1 MTINK
6 SMPTD
11 SLTVK
16 SITTDKF
23 KTGALALLVRTKN
36 EPLCAPYSLLMCEI
50 LRSGTQKYPT
60 KAKIAKRLDEL
71 YAASVG
77 IKAMKEGAWRV
88 FAFSAEILDEK
99 YSTDGTDIT
108 DGISEMLE
116 QFMFYPSL
124 DEDGLFPETTFEQ
137 EKKRVI
143 TYLRSIINNP
153 ARYASMRL
161 SDLIARHKEDHLDLG
176 ALIKTIEECDR
187 KKLTEF
193 YEKTVKSHPI
203 EAFYMGSLSHSEI
216 EEKLLGRFGGFKS
229 EIKKDGDIP
238 LPKIPEREVAS
249 LDEDMPVNQGRLALA
264 FRTGISPDSDD
275 LYASILMNEI
285 FGGGA
290 SSKLFMN
297 VREKMSLCYSCASSL
312 EMDTG
317 IIRVSSGIDPKNR
330 DIAEG
335 AIIKEFENIKNGKIS
350 DYEFTSAKKALE
362 NSYRE
367 IYDTPFDIFAFYS
380 ARESLGIDCTI
391 DECRE
396 KISALTP
403 EDVIRVAKNTVLD
416 AVYFLNGTASDDFD
430 EEGEDE

>member
-36 EPLCAPYSLLMCEI
+36 EPLYAPYSLLLCEI
-50 LRSGTQKYPT
+50 LRSATKKYPT

-99 YSTDGTDIT
+99 YSTDGTDIV
-108 DGISEMLE
+108 DGIGDMLKE
-116 QFMFYPSL
+116 FMYAPLL
-124 DEDGLFPETTFEQ
+124 DEDGLFPEATFEQ

-153 ARYASMRL
+153 PRYASMRL
-161 SDLIARHKEDHLDLG
+161 SDLIARHKDDHLDLPS
-176 ALIKTIEECDR
+176 LIKTIEECDR
-187 KKLTEF
+187 KTLFEF
-193 YEKTVKSHPI
+193 YEKTVKNHPI
-203 EAFYMGSLSHSEI
+203 EAFYMGSLSHEEI
-216 EEKLLGRFGGFKS
+216 EKKLLSRFGGVAAKNK
-229 EIKKDGDIP
+229 EEKNLP
-238 LPKIPEREVAS
+238 LPTIPERDAAY
-249 LDEDMPVNQGRLALA
+249 LDEDMPVNQGRLAIA
-264 FRTGISPDSDD
+264 FRTGISPDQSE

-297 VREKMSLCYSCASSL
+297 VREKMSLCYSCSSTL

-317 IIRVSSGIDPKNR
+317 IIRVSSGIDPQNR
-330 DIAEG
+330 EIAEK
-335 AIIKEFENIKNGKIS
+335 AIIEEFENIKKGNIS
-350 DYEFTSAKKALE
+350 EYEFSSAKKALE

-380 ARESLGIDCTI
+380 SRDSLGIVCTI

-396 KISALTP
+396 KISAVTLD
-403 EDVIRVAKNTVLD
+403 DVVKVANNTVLD
-416 AVYFLNGTASDDFD
+416 SVYFLNGTAADDS
-430 EEGEDE
+430 EEEDEDE

>member
-50 LRSGTQKYPT
+50 LRSATDKYPT

-108 DGISEMLE
+108 DGIGEMLE

-229 EIKKDGDIP
+229 ELKKDGDIP

-335 AIIKEFENIKNGKIS
+335 AIIKEFENIRNGKIS

>member
-11 SLTVK
+11 SLAVK

-23 KTGALALLVRTKN
+23 KTGALALLIRTKN

-50 LRSGTQKYPT
+50 LRSATEKYPT

-88 FAFSAEILDEK
+88 FAFSAEILDGK
-99 YSTDGTDIT
+99 YSTDGTDIA
-108 DGISEMLE
+108 DGIAEMLE
-116 QFMFYPSL
+116 QFIYHPLL
-124 DEDGLFPETTFEQ
+124 DEEGLFPTVTFEQ

-161 SDLIARHKEDHLDLG
+161 SDLISRHKEDHLDLG

-187 KKLTEF
+187 RTLTEF
-193 YEKTVKSHPI
+193 YKKTVRSHSL
-203 EAFYMGSLSHSEI
+203 EAFYMGSLSHGEI
-216 EEKLLGRFGGFKS
+216 EKKLLSRFGSLEAKAK
-229 EIKKDGDIP
+229 EDKHLP
-238 LPKIPEREVAS
+238 LPSIPERETAY
-249 LDEDMPVNQGRLALA
+249 LNEDMPVNQGRLALA
-264 FRTGISPDSDD
+264 FRTGVEATDEK

-317 IIRVSSGIDPKNR
+317 IIRVSSGIDPQNR
-330 DIAEG
+330 EIAEK
-335 AIIKEFENIKNGKIS
+335 AIIEEFENIKNGKIS
-350 DYEFTSAKKALE
+350 EYEFSSAKKALE

-396 KISALTP
+396 KISALTLD
-403 EDVIRVAKNTVLD
+403 DVISVAKDTVLD
-416 AVYFLNGTASDDFD
+416 SVYFLNGTASEDFD

>member
-60 KAKIAKRLDEL
+60 KAKLAKRLDEL

-116 QFMFYPSL
+116 QFMFYPCL
-124 DEDGLFPETTFEQ
+124 DEDGIFPETTFEQ

-238 LPKIPEREVAS
+238 LPKIPEREVAF

-335 AIIKEFENIKNGKIS
+335 AIIKEFENIRNGKIS

-403 EDVIRVAKNTVLD
+403 EDVIRVARNTVLD

>member
-36 EPLCAPYSLLMCEI
+36 DPLCAPYSLLLCEI
-50 LRSGTQKYPT
+50 LRSATKNYPT

-88 FAFSAEILDEK
+88 FAFSAEILDDK
-99 YSTDGTDIT
+99 YTADGTDIT
-108 DGISEMLE
+108 DCIGEMLE
-116 QFMFYPSL
+116 QFMFCPCL
-124 DEDGLFPETTFEQ
+124 DEDGLFPEVIFEQ

-153 ARYASMRL
+153 SRYASMRL
-161 SDLIARHKEDHLDLG
+161 SDLIARHKHDHLDLG

-187 KKLTEF
+187 KTLTEF
-193 YEKTVKSHPI
+193 YKRTVTTHPI
-203 EAFYMGSLSHSEI
+203 EAFYMGSLSHEEI
-216 EEKLLGRFGGFKS
+216 EKKLLSRFGGVAAENK
-229 EIKKDGDIP
+229 EEKNLP
-238 LPKIPEREVAS
+238 LPTIPERDAAY
-249 LDEDMPVNQGRLALA
+249 LDEDMPVNQGRLAIA
-264 FRTGISPDSDD
+264 FRTGISPDSDE

-312 EMDTG
+312 EMDMG
-317 IIRVSSGIDPKNR
+317 IIRVSSGIDPQNR
-330 DIAEG
+330 EIAQN
-335 AIIKEFENIKNGKIS
+335 AILAEFENIKQGKIS
-350 DYEFTSAKKALE
+350 EYEFLSAKKALE

-380 ARESLGIDCTI
+380 TRDSLGIECSI

-396 KISALTP
+396 KISAVTLR
-403 EDVIRVAKNTVLD
+403 DVIEVAKNTVLD
-416 AVYFLNGTASDDFD
+416 SVYFLNGTAVDDCGED
-430 EEGEDE
+430 GEDE

>member
-50 LRSGTQKYPT
+50 LRSATDKYPT

-108 DGISEMLE
+108 NGISEMLE

-124 DEDGLFPETTFEQ
+124 DKDGLFPETTFEQ

-264 FRTGISPDSDD
+264 FRTGISPDSDG

-330 DIAEG
+330 DIAES

-391 DECRE
+391 DKCRE

-403 EDVIRVAKNTVLD
+403 EDVIRVAKNTSLD
-416 AVYFLNGTASDDFD
+416 AVYFLNGTASYDFD

>member
-23 KTGALALLVRTKN
+23 KTGALALLIRTKN

-50 LRSGTQKYPT
+50 LRSGTKKYPT
-60 KAKIAKRLDEL
+60 KAKISRRLDEL

-108 DGISEMLE
+108 DGISEMLL
-116 QFMFYPSL
+116 QFMHEPLL
-124 DEDGLFPETTFEQ
+124 DENGLFLETIFEQ

-161 SDLIARHKEDHLDLG
+161 SDLIARHKEEHLDLP

-187 KKLTEF
+187 KTLFEF
-193 YEKTVKSHPI
+193 YEKTVKNHPI
-203 EAFYMGSLSHSEI
+203 EAFYMGSLSHEAI
-216 EEKLLGRFGGFKS
+216 EKKLLRRFGDHKS
-229 EIKKDGDIP
+229 EVKKFGDVS

-264 FRTGISPDSDD
+264 FRTGVSPDSDD

-297 VREKMSLCYSCASSL
+297 VREKMSLCYSCSSSL
-312 EMDTG
+312 EMDRG
-317 IIRVSSGIDPKNR
+317 IIRVSSGIDPMNR
-330 DIAEG
+330 EIAES
-335 AIIKEFENIKNGKIS
+335 AIIKEFENIRNGNIS

-391 DECRE
+391 EECRE
-396 KISALTP
+396 RISALSP
-403 EDVIRVAKNTVLD
+403 EDVIRVARNTSLD
-416 AVYFLNGTASDDFD
+416 SVYFLNGTASDEFD